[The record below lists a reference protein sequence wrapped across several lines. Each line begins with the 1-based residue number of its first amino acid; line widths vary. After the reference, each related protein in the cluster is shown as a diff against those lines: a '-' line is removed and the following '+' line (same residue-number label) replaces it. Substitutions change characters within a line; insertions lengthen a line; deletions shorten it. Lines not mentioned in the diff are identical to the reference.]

1 MANVVFYLFAATGAL
16 LAVGLYR
23 YNKRRMD
30 ALLTESFRRLS
41 FSSDGVA
48 LSGVD
53 LLVVKKAQQFIRA
66 NQQWS
71 PVPDRPTVIQGDA
84 FWYCRGPGASWFLA
98 IPTVVSRGGE
108 LEVSWVVRPL
118 TEQRMR
124 AALQF
129 DRKACR
135 RAFGAQD
142 AS

>member
-1 MANVVFYLFAATGAL
+1 
-16 LAVGLYR
+16 
-23 YNKRRMD
+23 MD
-30 ALLTESFRRLS
+30 ALLMASFRHLS
-41 FSSDGVA
+41 FNSDGAA
-48 LSGVD
+48 LRGVD
-53 LLVVKKAQQFIRA
+53 LQIVKKAQQFIRTT
-66 NQQWS
+66 QQLSFLPDS
-71 PVPDRPTVIQGDA
+71 PVVNQGDA
-84 FWYCRGPGASWFLA
+84 FWYCRGPGARWFLA
-98 IPTVVSRGGE
+98 IPTVLSRGGE

>member
-1 MANVVFYLFAATGAL
+1 MANAVFYLFAAIAAL
-16 LAVGLYR
+16 LAVCLHR

-30 ALLTESFRRLS
+30 ALLMTSFRQLS
-41 FSSDGVA
+41 FTSDDVA
-48 LSGVD
+48 LCGAD
-53 LLVVKKAQQFIRA
+53 LQVVKKAQQFIRTT
-66 NQQWS
+66 QQLSVLPDS
-71 PVPDRPTVIQGDA
+71 PVVNQGDA

-98 IPTVVSRGGE
+98 IPTVMSRGGE

-135 RAFGAQD
+135 RAFGEPD